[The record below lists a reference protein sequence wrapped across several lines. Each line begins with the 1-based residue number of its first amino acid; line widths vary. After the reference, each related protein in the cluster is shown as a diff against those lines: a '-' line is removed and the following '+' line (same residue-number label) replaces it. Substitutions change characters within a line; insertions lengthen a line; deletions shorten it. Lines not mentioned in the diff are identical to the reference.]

1 MYAIVETGGKQYR
14 VKPGDTI
21 AVERIDGEPGEVLD
35 LGRVLLVAGNGQGT
49 RIGSPG
55 VEGAVVRAEVVEHA
69 RGEKIIVFRYKS
81 KVRYRRK
88 TGHRQ
93 ALTRLRI
100 TDILLNGK
108 STAGTSEASRS
119 ATAERTAAT
128 AEPTLT
134 TAEPTSATVEQAPAS
149 AEPTPT
155 TAEPTS
161 ASAEPRPTSAK
172 ATPTSAEQAP
182 ASAESAPAAEAGP
195 PSEEAAAPPTNKE
208 EPEGTEA

>member
-21 AVERIDGEPGEVLD
+21 AVERLAGQPGEVLD
-35 LGRVLLVAGNGQGT
+35 LDRVLLVSANDDGAA

-55 VEGAVVRAEVVEHA
+55 VDGAVVRAEVVEHA

-100 TDILLNGK
+100 TDIVL
-108 STAGTSEASRS
+108 AGQSSAAAAGGSALPPDEAQVTQVARP
-119 ATAERTAAT
+119 AEAEDAA
-128 AEPTLT
+128 A
-134 TAEPTSATVEQAPAS
+134 
-149 AEPTPT
+149 PTPT
-155 TAEPTS
+155 RRRRTAPPPEENEA
-161 ASAEPRPTSAK
+161 AS
-172 ATPTSAEQAP
+172 
-182 ASAESAPAAEAGP
+182 P
-195 PSEEAAAPPTNKE
+195 PSERQADAVPPPDE
-208 EPEGTEA
+208 ESPHSSTE